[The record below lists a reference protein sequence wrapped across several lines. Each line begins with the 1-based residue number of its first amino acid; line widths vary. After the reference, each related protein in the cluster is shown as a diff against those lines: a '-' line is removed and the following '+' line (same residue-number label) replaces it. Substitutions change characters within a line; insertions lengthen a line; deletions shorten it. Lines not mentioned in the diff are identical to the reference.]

1 MGNRYNN
8 KTVFRNQSEAYEN
21 ILEERQVPYIRQ
33 YGTPQ
38 MASPTPAQRGDLVR
52 IQHIWKVGDR
62 FYKLALKYYNDAQYW
77 WVIAL
82 YNKKPTEAHVKNGD
96 VLLIPLPLEDVLR
109 VISG

>member
-8 KTVFRNQSEAYEN
+8 KTIFRNQSESYES
-21 ILEERQVPYIRQ
+21 ILEQRQVPYIRQ

-38 MASPTPAQRGDLVR
+38 LESPGASGRADLLR
-52 IQHIWKVGDR
+52 IQHVWKVGDR
-62 FYKLALKYYNDAQYW
+62 FYKLALKHYNDAQYW

-82 YNKKPTEAHVKNGD
+82 YNSKPTEAHVKNGD
-96 VLLIPLPLEDVLR
+96 VLLIPLPLDEVLQ

>member
-8 KTVFRNQSEAYEN
+8 KTVFRNQSEEYEN

-38 MASPTPAQRGDLVR
+38 MYVPTPAQRSELVR

-62 FYKLALKYYNDAQYW
+62 FYKLALKYYNDSQYW

-82 YNKKPTEAHVKNGD
+82 YNQKPTEAHLKNGD
-96 VLLIPLPLEDVLR
+96 VLLIPLPLEDILR